1 MLRCWCLVFLA
12 ASVAHSQVPDLPPGA
27 EIIPNLVYASPGG
40 HDLHLDL
47 FCPKSGERPF
57 AAVIYLHGGGWR
69 SGSRR
74 QFYRYAAQMAGAG
87 FVGAT
92 IEYRLSGE
100 ARYPAAIEDSRAAV
114 RWLRAHAAKY
124 RIDPLRIGAAGQSA
138 GGYLAALL
146 GVGTN
151 AAEQVRAVA
160 AFNPITDLTSVTQG
174 EAGEAVTAFLGTTY
188 NAGAEIWREA
198 SPLTHVSGR
207 STPMLFL
214 HGTADTTV
222 PHRQSVVM
230 CAALRKAAVP
240 CEMYSAEGKGHLW
253 FFNSETDFIA
263 TLLRME
269 DFFRRYIQ

>member
-1 MLRCWCLVFLA
+1 MLRCWPLVFLA
-12 ASVAHSQVPDLPPGA
+12 AGVAHAQAPDLPPGVDF
-27 EIIPNLVYASPGG
+27 IPDLVYASPSG

-47 FCPKSGERPF
+47 FCPKSGKGPF

-69 SGSRR
+69 SGSRS
-74 QFYRYAAQMAGAG
+74 QFYRYAAQMAGVG

-100 ARYPAAIEDSRAAV
+100 ARYPAALEDSRTAV

-124 RIDPLRIGAAGQSA
+124 NIDPKRIGAAGQSA
-138 GGYLAALL
+138 GGHLAALL
-146 GVGTN
+146 GVGAN

-160 AFNPITDLTSVTQG
+160 AFNPLTDLTSLTQG
-174 EAGEAVTAFLGTTY
+174 EAGDAVTGFLGTTY
-188 NAGAEIWREA
+188 DAGAEIWREA

-207 STPMLFL
+207 SAPMIFL
-214 HGTADTTV
+214 HGTADRTV
-222 PHRQSVVM
+222 PYGQSVAM
-230 CAALRKAAVP
+230 CAALQKAAAP

-269 DFFRRYIQ
+269 DFFRRYLQ